1 MTAAAASEAACALS
15 MARWGTSR
23 LDRMVDEILERSDE
37 LGTAMRDRLRQVVD
51 HDTKESH
58 R

>member
-1 MTAAAASEAACALS
+1 VCAVHGP
-15 MARWGTSR
+15 WGTSR